1 MMLLAML
8 CGLTGTRA
16 EEVTVG
22 YLGDNDDSPRLPV
35 DSYYNYSYSQQIYTS
50 TEIGASGTI
59 TINAVTLWLARDE
72 KIAEFT
78 TFDIYM
84 LEVDKEAFASYSDWE
99 TMTDANKVYS
109 GTLTVSNRAF
119 QDAPNQGF
127 EAYTF
132 ELDAPFLYNGN
143 RNLLIAF
150 NGATSKRS
158 GLAGKTFSVDSTP
171 RTIRAYSDDL
181 AFDPANPPS
190 WGARPLSRNVIK
202 FNFVANPTLTVSSIT
217 YQSAKLSWSG
227 GEKYQVQYKK
237 ADAENWTTISD
248 YSSIVTSKTLSS
260 LLENTTYVAR
270 ARSKDANGNV
280 SGWTTLQFTTSYRYP
295 APHDL
300 TITNVTPTS
309 VTLNWTEDASAYSGY
324 TVQIYDNENNW
335 ISTMQ
340 YVHPPYTKEGLT
352 PETTY
357 KAIVRQAC
365 YDAKESV
372 TLTFECTAKETIG
385 TSTGDYTIV
394 LPTCAP
400 DYYSL
405 TQQIYTKE
413 ELGSTPATFRV
424 IDFYSFSTL
433 DTRNLVIYMA
443 STDKSSFSSS
453 SDAVRVFN
461 SDRVFSGSVDFKN
474 GTKSGW
480 TSITLDIPFEYDG
493 LSNVVIVVDD
503 NTGTDTWTSFFDVYE
518 TMSNQALYINGSED
532 FDPITP
538 KGYNYSLS
546 NEKNVIRLLKGDYP
560 DMPKPKVTVDKVL
573 ATTATISWTG
583 DASRYNIRW
592 TTDPTGTEWTGMDAT
607 TDKQYNLTGLAEA
620 TEYLVQVR
628 AYNPTSGE
636 AGQWATVAFTT
647 RSASETPSEVT
658 VFDLTYTRATVS
670 WEGGQENYRL
680 ELSSLPHPDKSVFT
694 QVGNDVKTTDEWAEY
709 TFDLSAYSG
718 EGTIAIRH
726 YKGSGGNALCVDD
739 VTLTNSEG
747 TDTWDFDCSES
758 ELPAWLAT
766 DAEGFGFNPEE
777 PWYES
782 YVWSIDYTGK
792 NQFAKSTTYGY
803 PSDHWLIIPLARLG
817 GTLKLNAKS
826 VEVPIKSRGADK
838 YVSSPP
844 PALFGVYV
852 TTSKQE
858 IISSG
863 INKIFAKSPFTFNNL
878 ETGVGYQLRVQGMD
892 PETEWSQMHYF
903 ETPYYLLGDVNASG
917 DVSPADAIMILYH
930 YFGVQQTTFIKAAAD
945 LNSDATISPADAIEA
960 LYRYFG
966 VGTSSPDAR
975 ARTTRPKEDTGQ
987 EPE

>member
-352 PETTY
+352 PETTN

-365 YDAKESV
+365 
-372 TLTFECTAKETIG
+372 
-385 TSTGDYTIV
+385 
-394 LPTCAP
+394 
-400 DYYSL
+400 
-405 TQQIYTKE
+405 
-413 ELGSTPATFRV
+413 
-424 IDFYSFSTL
+424 
-433 DTRNLVIYMA
+433 
-443 STDKSSFSSS
+443 
-453 SDAVRVFN
+453 
-461 SDRVFSGSVDFKN
+461 
-474 GTKSGW
+474 
-480 TSITLDIPFEYDG
+480 
-493 LSNVVIVVDD
+493 
-503 NTGTDTWTSFFDVYE
+503 
-518 TMSNQALYINGSED
+518 
-532 FDPITP
+532 
-538 KGYNYSLS
+538 
-546 NEKNVIRLLKGDYP
+546 
-560 DMPKPKVTVDKVL
+560 
-573 ATTATISWTG
+573 
-583 DASRYNIRW
+583 
-592 TTDPTGTEWTGMDAT
+592 
-607 TDKQYNLTGLAEA
+607 
-620 TEYLVQVR
+620 
-628 AYNPTSGE
+628 
-636 AGQWATVAFTT
+636 
-647 RSASETPSEVT
+647 
-658 VFDLTYTRATVS
+658 
-670 WEGGQENYRL
+670 
-680 ELSSLPHPDKSVFT
+680 
-694 QVGNDVKTTDEWAEY
+694 
-709 TFDLSAYSG
+709 
-718 EGTIAIRH
+718 
-726 YKGSGGNALCVDD
+726 
-739 VTLTNSEG
+739 
-747 TDTWDFDCSES
+747 
-758 ELPAWLAT
+758 
-766 DAEGFGFNPEE
+766 
-777 PWYES
+777 
-782 YVWSIDYTGK
+782 
-792 NQFAKSTTYGY
+792 
-803 PSDHWLIIPLARLG
+803 
-817 GTLKLNAKS
+817 
-826 VEVPIKSRGADK
+826 
-838 YVSSPP
+838 
-844 PALFGVYV
+844 
-852 TTSKQE
+852 
-858 IISSG
+858 
-863 INKIFAKSPFTFNNL
+863 
-878 ETGVGYQLRVQGMD
+878 
-892 PETEWSQMHYF
+892 
-903 ETPYYLLGDVNASG
+903 
-917 DVSPADAIMILYH
+917 
-930 YFGVQQTTFIKAAAD
+930 
-945 LNSDATISPADAIEA
+945 
-960 LYRYFG
+960 
-966 VGTSSPDAR
+966 
-975 ARTTRPKEDTGQ
+975 
-987 EPE
+987 

>member
-22 YLGDNDDSPRLPV
+22 LGYQGDSDYSPALPMN
-35 DSYYNYSYSQQIYTS
+35 SNYNYSYSQQIYTS

-59 TINAVTLWLARDE
+59 TINAVTLWLARQE
-72 KIAEFT
+72 RIAEF

-109 GTLTVSNRAF
+109 GTLTVSNRVS
-119 QDAPNQGF
+119 QDAPNHGF

-150 NGATSKRS
+150 NGATSKRL
-158 GLAGKTFSVDSTP
+158 GLVGKTFSVDSTP
-171 RTIRAYSDDL
+171 RAIDAYSDDL

-190 WGARPLSRNVIK
+190 WGARPHIRNVIK

-217 YQSAKLSWSG
+217 YQSATLSWSG
-227 GEKYQVQYKK
+227 GEKYYVEYKK
-237 ADAENWTTISD
+237 ADAESWTTISN
-248 YSSIVTSKTLSS
+248 YSSVTSKALSS

-280 SGWTTLQFTTSYRYP
+280 SGWTTLQFTTPYRYP

-309 VTLNWTEDASAYSGY
+309 VSLNWTEDASAYSGY

-335 ISTMQ
+335 ISTQQ
-340 YVHPPYTKEGLT
+340 YVHPPYTKKGLT

-357 KAIVRQAC
+357 KVRVSQAC

-372 TLTFECTAKETIG
+372 TLTFECTAKEIIG
-385 TSTGDYTIV
+385 TDTGV
-394 LPTCAP
+394 EGLPTIT
-400 DYYSL
+400 DERHSL
-405 TQQIYTKE
+405 SQQIYTKE
-413 ELGSTPATFRV
+413 ELGSTPASFQI
-424 IDFYSFSTL
+424 IDFYCTKPC
-433 DTRNLVIYMA
+433 TRNLDIYLV

-453 SDAVRVFN
+453 SDAVRVFS
-461 SDRVFSGSVDFKN
+461 SDRVFSGEVTFKEN
-474 GTKSGW
+474 GW
-480 TSITLDIPFEYDG
+480 TGITLETPFEYDG
-493 LSNVVIVVDD
+493 LSNVVLVVDD
-503 NTGTDTWTSFFDVYE
+503 NTGSSSGYCPFRIYE
-518 TMSNQALYINGSED
+518 ASQQAIVIMGYND
-532 FDPITP
+532 FNPTAAS
-538 KGYNYSLS
+538 GYNYVICDM
-546 NEKNVIRLLKGDYP
+546 KNQIRLLKGDYP

-573 ATTATISWTG
+573 ATTATVSWTG

-628 AYNPTSGE
+628 TYNPTSGE

-647 RSASETPSEVT
+647 RSASETPSDVT
-658 VFDLTYTRATVS
+658 AFDITYTRATVS

-680 ELSSLPHPDKSVFT
+680 ELTSFPHPDKSVFT

-709 TFDLSAYSG
+709 TFDLSAYSDEG
-718 EGTIAIRH
+718 TGTIAIRH
-726 YKGSGGNALCVDD
+726 YKGSGESALCVDD

-747 TDTWDFDCSES
+747 TDTWDFDGS

-777 PWYES
+777 PWYKS
-782 YVWSIDYTGK
+782 YVWSIDYTGE
-792 NQFAKSTTYGY
+792 NQCAKSITYGY

-863 INKIFAKSPFTFNNL
+863 INKTFAKSPFTFNNL

-892 PETEWSQMHYF
+892 PETEWSEMHYF
-903 ETPYYLLGDVNASG
+903 QTPYYLLGDVNASG

-975 ARTTRPKEDTGQ
+975 ARATRPKEDTGQ